1 MLASMRPAG
10 LNMPKPVSTIS
21 TFALWPHYLIKLIE
35 CLFSMCRLVF
45 AYAVHLITPAGE
57 MIVCVEYSFERTT
70 DIMSIKS
77 WVSHST
83 ECKLPSS
90 SVLMIHLWCREVGKW
105 RWLSLNGSLTS
116 SKAEHYWT
124 WYSWMVML
132 QHIVCFCW
140 SCPNL

>member
-77 WVSHST
+77 
-83 ECKLPSS
+83 
-90 SVLMIHLWCREVGKW
+90 
-105 RWLSLNGSLTS
+105 
-116 SKAEHYWT
+116 
-124 WYSWMVML
+124 
-132 QHIVCFCW
+132 
-140 SCPNL
+140 